1 MAVAQ
6 SLPPP
11 GGNWTITN
19 TATFNVTGD
28 GVYMEYPPP
37 QTTSFSDN
45 DAYVQA
51 TAYPNWDGSASECRA
66 TVPVTFTIT
75 WTGSGAAPDHV
86 DIKTAKSV
94 QVGRYL
100 VYGSG
105 GSGYGDSLGD
115 PGGNDQNVENGV
127 FNTTQSHAR
136 VIRLPVSNGQATF
149 NALLDITIFSPT
161 TTHLPDYSDSVS
173 VVCHDK
179 VTIDNREVN
188 ISSSLDP
195 TYYRGTDSNGNPVP
209 VQNIRQPDGTMY
221 GDTVEPPAGG
231 IIQQGFSVDYQA
243 TPGGSWSQNSQYG
256 WTSSLTG
263 AADSGTF
270 NPDSINDLVPIY
282 FNPPAADGT
291 SDHIYIHLFDA
302 ADGTDATNNYYM
314 RFHAPVPQN
323 EWVQTNHLIHPLPT
337 GGVPYPIT
345 NPGEW
350 HIVGPYNN
358 RTSVTDSVT
367 YTESTNVSA
376 SITGSIAAV
385 LPAGEEADAFL
396 ANMGI
401 TLGLTS
407 SSGSSQS
414 YTAQIPPYSAVDIEW
429 GPGIDEYDGNC
440 GVYGDHGFMGVYDWT
455 AHVPQGSPGGQLA
468 IRFTSTPVPLQ
479 N

>member
-1 MAVAQ
+1 
-6 SLPPP
+6 
-11 GGNWTITN
+11 
-19 TATFNVTGD
+19 
-28 GVYMEYPPP
+28 MEYPPP

-136 VIRLPVSNGQATF
+136 VIRLPVSSGQATF

-209 VQNIRQPDGTMY
+209 VLNARQPDGTMY
-221 GDTVEPPAGG
+221 GDTLKPSSQFPYNSFPVTYSAAP
-231 IIQQGFSVDYQA
+231 S
-243 TPGGSWSQNSQYG
+243 GSWSQNSQYH
-256 WTSSLTG
+256 WYSSLTG
-263 AADSGTF
+263 DVDSGAF
-270 NPDSINDLVPIY
+270 NPNSIYPFGTTY
-282 FNPPAADGT
+282 MNPPVVGGQT
-291 SDHIYIHLFDA
+291 DHIYIHLIDSG
-302 ADGTDATNNYYM
+302 DGSDATNNYYM
-314 RFHAPVPQN
+314 KFHK
-323 EWVQTNHLIHPLPT
+323 EYEDWVRTSLLEHPLPFYQS
-337 GGVPYPIT
+337 PYPSEDWQVRLTTID
-345 NPGEW
+345 NPSGQSQTVMIG
-350 HIVGPYNN
+350 HSMTVQHQMSGTIGGQQ
-358 RTSVTDSVT
+358 T
-367 YTESTNVSA
+367 
-376 SITGSIAAV
+376 
-385 LPAGEEADAFL
+385 LDAEGIGAFQM
-396 ANMGI
+396 NEGI
-401 TLGLTS
+401 TVGETV
-407 SSGSSQS
+407 S
-414 YTAQIPPYSAVDIEW
+414 YTFSETFECTAAPYTNTTFYGGIMWEERQGTCSVWGGHGYMGDTTWDGIYVQPTDALSAQVNFIYS
-429 GPGIDEYDGNC
+429 
-440 GVYGDHGFMGVYDWT
+440 H
-455 AHVPQGSPGGQLA
+455 
-468 IRFTSTPVPLQ
+468 
-479 N
+479 